1 MMEFQLVQ
9 FIGESITNA
18 LQAYVSAVSSDVAQ
32 MVAPVVAGAIG
43 LYYTVMGLMIVLGR
57 AEGALGNLVMSII
70 KYALILAFALNMS
83 NYNNFVVRGIQG
95 MEVGMAKAFAANDG
109 SDAKSAYQTIDE
121 SIQQGFDLSAV
132 LYERGANRSIAQIVL
147 GLSELGMSVGIALA
161 TAVIALPAA
170 AMVIAAKAI
179 IVLLSAIGPLF
190 IACLITP
197 QTKGFFDRWFAAV
210 MTRVFQIALLSAVLA
225 LAMKMFSYVI
235 MQIDVESPTV
245 STHLAMWT
253 LVGITITM
261 SVVLYQI
268 YSVGA
273 ELGGG
278 MASAAITFG
287 GMAAKAI
294 GFTTGVG
301 NTVRQVVNPMSTRRD
316 LESGMMVTAGRLN
329 HLAAGNTAWNPRYM
343 QHVMGQFGKNW
354 GHARGGSVRGG

>member
-1 MMEFQLVQ
+1 MEFRLVH

-18 LQAYVSAVSSDVAQ
+18 LQVYVSAVSSDVAQ
-32 MVAPVVAGAIG
+32 MVTPVVLSAIG
-43 LYYTVMGLMIVLGR
+43 LYYTIMGFMIVLGR
-57 AEGALGNLVMSII
+57 AEGALGNLLMSLI
-70 KYALILAFALNMS
+70 KYGLILGFALNMT

-132 LYERGANRSIAQIVL
+132 LYERGNNRSLAQVVL
-147 GLSELGMSVGIALA
+147 GFSEVAMSVGIALA
-161 TAVIALPAA
+161 TVVIALPAA

-179 IVLLSAIGPLF
+179 ITLLSCIGPLF
-190 IACLITP
+190 IVCLGWA

-210 MTRVFQIALLSAVLA
+210 MTRVFQIALLSAVLG
-225 LAMKMFSYVI
+225 LSMKMFSYVI
-235 MQIDVESPTV
+235 MQIDVDSPTV

-253 LVGITITM
+253 LFGITITM
-261 SVVLYQI
+261 SFVLVQI

-287 GMAAKAI
+287 GMAAKAV
-294 GFTTGVG
+294 GLASGVG
-301 NTVRQVVNPMSTRRD
+301 STVRQVVNPMSTRRD

-329 HLAAGNTAWNPRYM
+329 HLAAGNTSWNPRYR

-354 GHARGGSVRGG
+354 GHARGGSIREQ